1 MGEEINKNETELLK
15 GLMKL
20 RKNKKIIYKISK
32 INQSS
37 RFIDNDKSDKNEWK
51 IYLVYGRNR

>member
-37 RFIDNDKSDKNEWK
+37 RFIDNNKSDKNEWK
-51 IYLVYGRNR
+51 IYLLYERNR

>member
-1 MGEEINKNETELLK
+1 MGEEINENVTEVLK
-15 GLMKL
+15 ELMKL

-37 RFIDNDKSDKNEWK
+37 RFIDNNKSDKNEWK
-51 IYLVYGRNR
+51 IYRLYERNR

>member
-37 RFIDNDKSDKNEWK
+37 RFIDNNKGDKNEWK
-51 IYLVYGRNR
+51 IYLLYERNR

>member
-1 MGEEINKNETELLK
+1 MDEEIKENETEVLK
-15 GLMKL
+15 ELMKL

-37 RFIDNDKSDKNEWK
+37 RFIDNNKSDKNE
-51 IYLVYGRNR
+51 

>member
-1 MGEEINKNETELLK
+1 MGEEIKENKTELLK
-15 GLMKL
+15 ELMKF

-37 RFIDNDKSDKNEWK
+37 RFIDNKSDKNE
-51 IYLVYGRNR
+51 

>member
-1 MGEEINKNETELLK
+1 MDEEIKKNRTELLK
-15 GLMKL
+15 ELMKL

-37 RFIDNDKSDKNEWK
+37 RFIYNNKSDKNE
-51 IYLVYGRNR
+51 

>member
-1 MGEEINKNETELLK
+1 MGEEIKENETEVLK
-15 GLMKL
+15 ELIKL

-37 RFIDNDKSDKNEWK
+37 RFIDNNKSDKNE
-51 IYLVYGRNR
+51 

>member
-1 MGEEINKNETELLK
+1 MGEEIKENEMELLK
-15 GLMKL
+15 ELMKL

-37 RFIDNDKSDKNEWK
+37 RFIDNNKSDKNE
-51 IYLVYGRNR
+51 

>member
-1 MGEEINKNETELLK
+1 MGEEIKENETEVLK
-15 GLMKL
+15 ELMKL

-37 RFIDNDKSDKNEWK
+37 RFIDNNKSDKNE
-51 IYLVYGRNR
+51 

>member
-1 MGEEINKNETELLK
+1 MGEEIKENETELLK
-15 GLMKL
+15 ELMKL

-37 RFIDNDKSDKNEWK
+37 RLIDNNKSDKNE
-51 IYLVYGRNR
+51 

>member
-1 MGEEINKNETELLK
+1 MGQEIKENETELLK
-15 GLMKL
+15 ELMKL

-37 RFIDNDKSDKNEWK
+37 RFIDNNKSDKNE
-51 IYLVYGRNR
+51 

>member
-1 MGEEINKNETELLK
+1 MDEEIKENETELLK
-15 GLMKL
+15 ELMKL

-37 RFIDNDKSDKNEWK
+37 RFIDNDKSDKNE
-51 IYLVYGRNR
+51 

>member
-1 MGEEINKNETELLK
+1 MGDEIKENETEVLK
-15 GLMKL
+15 ELMKL

-37 RFIDNDKSDKNEWK
+37 RFIDNNKSDKNE
-51 IYLVYGRNR
+51 

>member
-1 MGEEINKNETELLK
+1 MDEEIKENETEVLK
-15 GLMKL
+15 ELMKL

-37 RFIDNDKSDKNEWK
+37 RFIDNNKSDKNEWI
-51 IYLVYGRNR
+51 IYLLYERNR